1 MDFYSKILTYP
12 ADVRKKID
20 GLLDENVNL
29 KTIVKF
35 LQENYGDK
43 LKKFPSLPTLG
54 RYAKW
59 YRTGEFKSDYGG
71 FCNKNAD
78 IIEDNKNLSDISV
91 DFKSSNKQALLENL
105 IQTCYNRLSRISDIQ
120 NLKRDPRW
128 ETMITRYIESLRQLI
143 ETLSKLRGELK
154 DEQQTIIIAQVQ
166 AETVHIIK
174 MFKDI
179 VLEVCPDK
187 VDIFHQK
194 LKEKFA
200 NFQV

>member
-20 GLLDENVNL
+20 ALLDENVNL

-43 LKKFPSLPTLG
+43 LKKFPSLSTLG

-71 FCNKNAD
+71 FCVKNPNITENKD
-78 IIEDNKNLSDISV
+78 VLDLQV

-166 AETVHIIK
+166 AETVNIIK

-187 VDIFHQK
+187 VDIFQQK
-194 LKEKFA
+194 LKEKFST
-200 NFQV
+200 FQL